1 MSVDKYKFVSPG
13 VFVSEIDNTGRSAI
27 AGDIGPALIGRAE
40 KGPMLKPTQ
49 IDSMADFVNVFGNP
63 IPGAKGGDVARDGN
77 YTSPT
82 YAPYAA
88 QAWFRNNS
96 PVTFVRLGGQAHA
109 QASDDGG
116 KAGWQTTDSA
126 PGTSYTDNG
135 GAYGLFVA
143 DAPAQV
149 VLTASLSSSVVLD
162 AAAYLQIRATGSDGN
177 VIERFFVSG
186 TSNATSDATIMTFS
200 GSDNHTLQTTAITT
214 VINLSSLPITANA
227 YTNTVGL
234 TASALFPTLAT
245 PGIDLS
251 PKFSTGMT
259 LKVFPTTGLGLTIP
273 TLVTGTM
280 SASYSATTGTLAA
293 VWYIEVTRLAPL
305 KEQAST

>member
-186 TSNATSDATIMTFS
+186 TSNAT
-200 GSDNHTLQTTAITT
+200 
-214 VINLSSLPITANA
+214 
-227 YTNTVGL
+227 
-234 TASALFPTLAT
+234 
-245 PGIDLS
+245 
-251 PKFSTGMT
+251 
-259 LKVFPTTGLGLTIP
+259 
-273 TLVTGTM
+273 
-280 SASYSATTGTLAA
+280 
-293 VWYIEVTRLAPL
+293 
-305 KEQAST
+305 